1 MKWRRQ
7 PYTLQPSPTS
17 ERAWIACRKWSWRAA
32 YFGGDTWTL
41 VRLGSGEGWNG
52 AKRRDEKYRFFS
64 VISCLTVTIP
74 FDRAWSQE
82 LKNVLLFV
90 PGTRRRPGTYRRR
103 GVASPGEG
111 VNAPQAWVAGRQQ

>member
-41 VRLGSGEGWNG
+41 VRLGSGEGYCSQGG
-52 AKRRDEKYRFFS
+52 AMAQFYTAIPLKVSLRDPRQGCVGKRGIGAGK
-64 VISCLTVTIP
+64 P
-74 FDRAWSQE
+74 
-82 LKNVLLFV
+82 
-90 PGTRRRPGTYRRR
+90 
-103 GVASPGEG
+103 GVA
-111 VNAPQAWVAGRQQ
+111 R